1 MHRFINCN
9 TICNGKRLKTSPP
22 VESKFS
28 KLCYSPHDRVY
39 TTMKENEEDHCIM
52 IECGHRSALGAQNKI
67 GISVYSKVH
76 FFFNSDD
83 SQQLDS
89 MFILM

>member
-1 MHRFINCN
+1 
-9 TICNGKRLKTSPP
+9 
-22 VESKFS
+22 
-28 KLCYSPHDRVY
+28 
-39 TTMKENEEDHCIM
+39 MKENEEDHCIM